1 MKKISVIFLFAIGLL
16 NVSCDSWLDL
26 KPQSSLTANSM
37 WQSEADAKA
46 ALNGAFARFRT
57 AYQNNLII
65 WGDMRT
71 GFYGNNFANG
81 YVNYGMMWDNQVTPT
96 TNGTNW
102 GALYNNIN
110 DLNLILKYVPHIPNM
125 SKSAYDNVIGSAYF
139 LRAFNYFYIAK
150 VWGAAPVVTV
160 PTESDTQ
167 EGLYPK
173 RDPVDVVLAR
183 VESDLIAAEPLLES
197 SPGSAPFYASLNA
210 LYMLETDFYL
220 WQYKVQGVKEALEKA
235 KTAIDKVA
243 GGTNMT
249 VYSKAFDADT
259 DDSCRE
265 ILFSIPFIQDEN
277 TSNFAGNFLLSLVD
291 VSGEYQNNP
300 VPIGGGSWMTFTD
313 EHYAFLHSEP
323 LDTRAD
329 VNVQEFVT
337 EKETYRWINKYVGH
351 YTNGTRIFDTDYRIY
366 RWAEANLFRAE
377 IAVEQGDF
385 PTALSELNKVAK
397 RAYGVSKYYDGSY
410 TKDELLKII
419 LEERLKEFA
428 SEGKAWFDLI
438 RFGKSFEYIPSLKGR
453 ENEKDILL
461 WPVAQETINKNT
473 NIEQTEGYK

>member
-1 MKKISVIFLFAIGLL
+1 
-16 NVSCDSWLDL
+16 
-26 KPQSSLTANSM
+26 
-37 WQSEADAKA
+37 
-46 ALNGAFARFRT
+46 
-57 AYQNNLII
+57 
-65 WGDMRT
+65 
-71 GFYGNNFANG
+71 
-81 YVNYGMMWDNQVTPT
+81 
-96 TNGTNW
+96 
-102 GALYNNIN
+102 
-110 DLNLILKYVPHIPNM
+110 
-125 SKSAYDNVIGSAYF
+125 
-139 LRAFNYFYIAK
+139 
-150 VWGAAPVVTV
+150 
-160 PTESDTQ
+160 
-167 EGLYPK
+167 
-173 RDPVDVVLAR
+173 
-183 VESDLIAAEPLLES
+183 
-197 SPGSAPFYASLNA
+197 
-210 LYMLETDFYL
+210 
-220 WQYKVQGVKEALEKA
+220 
-235 KTAIDKVA
+235 
-243 GGTNMT
+243 
-249 VYSKAFDADT
+249 
-259 DDSCRE
+259 
-265 ILFSIPFIQDEN
+265 
-277 TSNFAGNFLLSLVD
+277 
-291 VSGEYQNNP
+291 
-300 VPIGGGSWMTFTD
+300 MTFTD

-323 LDTRAD
+323 LDSRAD